1 MQINREKSS
10 LFLKFQK
17 VNLEIKQRKRVME
30 EKRKESERK
39 IRNNYLKPPHC
50 GL

>member
-1 MQINREKSS
+1 MQISREKNN

-30 EKRKESERK
+30 EKRKDYEGK
-39 IRNNYLKPPHC
+39 IRNNYLK
-50 GL
+50 